1 MQNRK
6 FSAIAL
12 LAACGLGMTA
22 CQSGSKNNS
31 EMDRYV
37 SDLMSR
43 MTLEEKVGQL
53 NLKSN
58 WMYFTNSTI
67 NEEDVSIRQIKQG
80 LMGGVYGFTNQE
92 MISQIQHYAVDST
105 RLGIPL
111 LFGND
116 VIHGFQ
122 TVYPIPLGI
131 STSWDMDL
139 IEQSARMA
147 AREASSVGINWVFS
161 PMVDI
166 CRDARWGRISEGGG
180 EDPYLGGEI
189 AKAYVRGYQGEDLKA
204 DSTVM
209 VCVKHYAMYGGAE
222 SGRDYNSVFL
232 SRQEAH
238 NGFLNP
244 YKQAA
249 LEGAGSYMSSFNEFE
264 GIPASVNKYLLTD
277 VLRGQWGFD
286 GFVVSDATALNEVIE
301 HGIGDQ
307 QEVSRRGIEAGLD
320 MDMGSDAYVT
330 NLVALVRSGKVK
342 EQYIDQACRNI
353 LNAKWKLGLF
363 EDPYRYIVEGRDTRE
378 IYNESQLAFARRIAQ
393 KCQVLL
399 KNDGNVL
406 PLKKNAHI
414 ALVGPF
420 ANVASEM
427 QGAWA
432 MSSKADQCVTI
443 LQGVEEAVAAAGGKV
458 QYAQGSYIF
467 NNEEQE
473 ASVRYGMMKVFNPSF
488 EIPKIQTIPQSQLI
502 AQAVAAARQ
511 SDVVVA
517 CVGELNN
524 MAGEGASRSDISMT
538 DAQSDLL
545 KALKATGKPLVIV
558 LTTGRPLVLNW
569 EDENADAIL
578 CTWGLGSEAG
588 HAIADV
594 LFGDVNPSAR
604 LTTSFPR
611 SVGQLPLYYNH
622 KNTGRP
628 HPDDAPYQKFRSC
641 YEDVVNGPLY
651 CFGYG
656 LSYTTYEYGEV
667 TLSQPNLSANGT
679 VTASVKVKNTGE
691 RAGKETVQLYIRDI
705 YSTSTRPVK
714 ELRKFRQVE
723 LQPGQTETV
732 SFEFTQEDLKYYDHE
747 LNYVCEPGEFE
758 IMIGPNSRDVK
769 KAVLTAE

>member
-342 EQYIDQACRNI
+342 EQYIDQACHNI

-393 KCQVLL
+393 ECQVLL

-473 ASVRYGMMKVFNPSF
+473 ASVRYGMMKMFNPSF

-679 VTASVKVKNTGE
+679 VTASVKVKNAGE

-732 SFEFTQEDLKYYDHE
+732 SFELTQEDLKYYDHE

>member
-393 KCQVLL
+393 ECQVLL

-473 ASVRYGMMKVFNPSF
+473 ASVRYGMMKIFNPSF

-732 SFEFTQEDLKYYDHE
+732 SFELTQEDLKYYDHE

>member
-342 EQYIDQACRNI
+342 EQYIDQACHNI

-393 KCQVLL
+393 ECQVLL

-473 ASVRYGMMKVFNPSF
+473 ASVRYGMMKMFNPSF

-524 MAGEGASRSDISMT
+524 MAGEGASRSNISMT

-732 SFEFTQEDLKYYDHE
+732 SFELTQEDLKYYDHE

>member
-31 EMDRYV
+31 EMDCYV

-80 LMGGVYGFTNQE
+80 LMGGIYGFTNQE

-166 CRDARWGRISEGGG
+166 CRDTRWGRISEGGG

-393 KCQVLL
+393 ECQVLL

-473 ASVRYGMMKVFNPSF
+473 ASVRYGMMKIFNPSF

-545 KALKATGKPLVIV
+545 KALKATGKPVVIV

-732 SFEFTQEDLKYYDHE
+732 SFELTQEDLKYYDHE

>member
-393 KCQVLL
+393 ECQVLL

-473 ASVRYGMMKVFNPSF
+473 ASVRYGMMKVFNPSS